1 MHINTKCVQE
11 GYNPTKGEPRVIPII
26 QSTTFKYDTAEQLGD
41 LFDLKTDGFFYSR
54 LANPTVAAVER
65 KLASLE
71 GGVGCV
77 LTSSGQSAN
86 FFAVLNICQAGDHV
100 ISQSAIYG
108 GTYNLFNNTM
118 KDMGIEFTFLK
129 PDATEEEIESA
140 FRENTKCVF
149 AECLSNPSLN
159 VLDVEMYANYAHK
172 HGVPLIVDNTFPT
185 PVNLR
190 PIEYGADIVTH
201 STTKYLDGHA
211 VSLGGAIIDSGN
223 FNWDN
228 GKYPKLTTPDESYHG
243 IIYTEKFGKGAYI
256 AKLTT
261 HLMRDIGAMM
271 SPQNAFYLNLG
282 LETLFLRMERHCQN
296 AQAVAEFLENHEKV
310 TWVNYPSLKSSSQ
323 YEKCMKYMPEGTC
336 GVISFGVKGG
346 RESAT
351 KFMNNLRLAAIVT
364 HVADLRTCVIHPAST
379 THRQMSDEE
388 LEVAGVAPDLIRMSI
403 GIEHVDDIIKD
414 IEQSLEKI

>member
-1 MHINTKCVQE
+1 M
-11 GYNPTKGEPRVIPII
+11 
-26 QSTTFKYDTAEQLGD
+26 
-41 LFDLKTDGFFYSR
+41 
-54 LANPTVAAVER
+54 
-65 KLASLE
+65 E

-351 KFMNNLRLAAIVT
+351 KFMNNLKLAAIVT

-379 THRQMSDEE
+379 MHRQMSDEE

>member
-71 GGVGCV
+71 SGVGCV

-351 KFMNNLRLAAIVT
+351 KFMNNLKLAAIVT

>member
-1 MHINTKCVQE
+1 M
-11 GYNPTKGEPRVIPII
+11 
-26 QSTTFKYDTAEQLGD
+26 
-41 LFDLKTDGFFYSR
+41 
-54 LANPTVAAVER
+54 
-65 KLASLE
+65 
-71 GGVGCV
+71 
-77 LTSSGQSAN
+77 
-86 FFAVLNICQAGDHV
+86 
-100 ISQSAIYG
+100 
-108 GTYNLFNNTM
+108 
-118 KDMGIEFTFLK
+118 
-129 PDATEEEIESA
+129 
-140 FRENTKCVF
+140 
-149 AECLSNPSLN
+149 
-159 VLDVEMYANYAHK
+159 
-172 HGVPLIVDNTFPT
+172 
-185 PVNLR
+185 R

-351 KFMNNLRLAAIVT
+351 KFMNNLKLAAIVT

>member
-118 KDMGIEFTFLK
+118 NNMGIEFTFLR

-149 AECLSNPSLN
+149 AETLSNPSLH
-159 VLDVEMYANYAHK
+159 VLDVEMYAKCAHK

-185 PVNLR
+185 PINLR
-190 PIEYGADIVTH
+190 PIEYSADIVTH
-201 STTKYLDGHA
+201 STTTYLDGHA
-211 VSLGGAIIDSGN
+211 VSLGGAVIDSGN
-223 FNWDN
+223 FIWNN
-228 GKYPKLTTPDESYHG
+228 GKFPKLTTPDESYHG

-256 AKLTT
+256 AKLTA

-282 LETLFLRMERHCQN
+282 LETLFLRMERHSQN
-296 AQAVAEFLENHEKV
+296 AQAVAEYLENHEKV
-310 TWVNYPSLKSSSQ
+310 SWVNYPSLKSSSQ
-323 YEKCMKYMPEGTC
+323 YEKCMKYMPNGTC

-346 RESAT
+346 RDNAA
-351 KFMNNLRLAAIVT
+351 KFMNNLKLAAIVT

-388 LEVAGVAPDLIRMSI
+388 IEVAGVSPDLIRMSI
-403 GIEHVDDIIKD
+403 GIEYVDDIIKD

>member
-1 MHINTKCVQE
+1 M
-11 GYNPTKGEPRVIPII
+11 
-26 QSTTFKYDTAEQLGD
+26 
-41 LFDLKTDGFFYSR
+41 
-54 LANPTVAAVER
+54 
-65 KLASLE
+65 
-71 GGVGCV
+71 
-77 LTSSGQSAN
+77 
-86 FFAVLNICQAGDHV
+86 
-100 ISQSAIYG
+100 
-108 GTYNLFNNTM
+108 
-118 KDMGIEFTFLK
+118 
-129 PDATEEEIESA
+129 
-140 FRENTKCVF
+140 
-149 AECLSNPSLN
+149 
-159 VLDVEMYANYAHK
+159 EMYANYAHK

-336 GVISFGVKGG
+336 GVISFGV
-346 RESAT
+346 R
-351 KFMNNLRLAAIVT
+351 AAGKVQQN
-364 HVADLRTCVIHPAST
+364 S
-379 THRQMSDEE
+379 
-388 LEVAGVAPDLIRMSI
+388 
-403 GIEHVDDIIKD
+403 
-414 IEQSLEKI
+414 

>member
-172 HGVPLIVDNTFPT
+172 HGAPLIVDNTFPT

-310 TWVNYPSLKSSSQ
+310 TWVNYPLLKSSSQ

-351 KFMNNLRLAAIVT
+351 KFMNNLKLAAIVT

>member
-1 MHINTKCVQE
+1 
-11 GYNPTKGEPRVIPII
+11 
-26 QSTTFKYDTAEQLGD
+26 
-41 LFDLKTDGFFYSR
+41 
-54 LANPTVAAVER
+54 
-65 KLASLE
+65 
-71 GGVGCV
+71 
-77 LTSSGQSAN
+77 
-86 FFAVLNICQAGDHV
+86 
-100 ISQSAIYG
+100 
-108 GTYNLFNNTM
+108 
-118 KDMGIEFTFLK
+118 
-129 PDATEEEIESA
+129 
-140 FRENTKCVF
+140 
-149 AECLSNPSLN
+149 
-159 VLDVEMYANYAHK
+159 
-172 HGVPLIVDNTFPT
+172 
-185 PVNLR
+185 
-190 PIEYGADIVTH
+190 
-201 STTKYLDGHA
+201 GHA

-351 KFMNNLRLAAIVT
+351 KFMNNLKLAAIVT